1 MSTEN
6 DSYRAED
13 FYAFRHLALSGKGTG
28 LDTAQSKRVYE
39 GARSGA
45 AETLTSDKVGVLASS
60 LRVGDALV
68 FVCVGMWAGTADG
81 RPLSMV
87 LPVLVASLFAVKF
100 TDLLDGYRIGAL
112 RNFWQ
117 QAGVVAVASLVWIA
131 TAWVASLTFFESDK
145 ALAIWLAR
153 ADAIGFVLCLST
165 RAYAT
170 RRLAVWTRS
179 GRLDRTVA
187 IVGVNDVSRALIAS
201 LKKECFSTARI
212 FGVYGL
218 TKQSLPTTHAGNLVR
233 GDLASVVEHVR
244 DYDID
249 IVIIALPPEQQDHK
263 RQAFDI
269 LSCCPCDL
277 ASFVEF
283 EPFWSWHTQFVKL
296 GKDAGLIVKPRPIS
310 GERGAYKSI
319 FDRLAALA
327 LLIVLAPAFALV
339 ALAIRLE
346 SPGPVFFT
354 QTRRGFKDRTFWII
368 KFRTMYRNLLDY
380 EGRRQT
386 TRDDDRVT
394 RVGRVLRR
402 TSIDEIPQLWNVLRG
417 EMSLVGPRPHALGT
431 RVGLHDLD
439 DVASGYRLRHR
450 VKPGI
455 TGLAQINGCRGPI
468 STNDQLLRRLEY
480 DISYI
485 EHWTLLTDLKILALT
500 ITKGLLGPN
509 AF

>member
-1 MSTEN
+1 MGTKN
-6 DSYRAED
+6 GSYPAED
-13 FYAFRHLALSGKGTG
+13 FYAFRHLALSGNGTG
-28 LDTAQSKRVYE
+28 LDTAQSKRVYG

-45 AETLTSDKVGVLASS
+45 AETLTSEKVGVLASS

-68 FVCVGMWAGTADG
+68 FVCIGMWASTADR

-87 LPVLVASLFAVKF
+87 LPLLVASLSAVKF
-100 TDLLDGYRIGAL
+100 IDLLDGYRIGAL

-179 GRLDRTVA
+179 GRLNQTVA
-187 IVGVNDVSRALIAS
+187 IVGVNDASRALIAT
-201 LKKECFSTARI
+201 LKKECFSTVRI

-277 ASFVEF
+277 ATFVEF
-283 EPFWSWHTQFVKL
+283 EPFWFGHTQFVKL

-310 GERGAYKSI
+310 GERGAYKAI
-319 FDRLAALA
+319 FDRVAALA
-327 LLIVLAPAFALV
+327 LLIGTGACLCTYCACN
-339 ALAIRLE
+339 
-346 SPGPVFFT
+346 SPGEPGAGVFHADPAWL
-354 QTRRGFKDRTFWII
+354 QGSHVLDHQVLV
-368 KFRTMYRNLLDY
+368 TMYRNLLDY

-468 STNDQLLRRLEY
+468 NSNDQLLRRLEY
-480 DISYI
+480 R
-485 EHWTLLTDLKILALT
+485 HLLHRTLDAAYRSENLGADNN
-500 ITKGLLGPN
+500 KGSTR
-509 AF
+509 A